1 MTPLDSLE
9 RRMAALFVLTLG
21 LIAWQ
26 APRTKPLVSPWYV
39 TVLKPGEQV
48 FPVAVPSGAPLLP
61 PVEPAARLAFL
72 KRHAVDDPA
81 GVPAGS
87 CEGFVRMSAQHW
99 LRIPLSR
106 ARLAILPAA
115 LRPGSSESFHQL
127 YHLAPD
133 ADPTAPITAAE
144 LIPAGPGPEVE
155 AFCQP

>member
-1 MTPLDSLE
+1 
-9 RRMAALFVLTLG
+9 MAALFVLALG

-48 FPVAVPSGAPLLP
+48 FPVAVPAGAPLRP
-61 PVEPAARLAFL
+61 PAEPAARLAFL
-72 KRHAVDDPA
+72 KRYAVDDPA

-106 ARLAILPAA
+106 ARLAPPPAA
-115 LRPGSSESFHQL
+115 PRPGSADPFHQL
-127 YHLAPD
+127 YHLAAS
-133 ADPTAPITAAE
+133 ADPTAPITEAE
-144 LIPAGPGPEVE
+144 LVPAGPGPEVE